1 MTTSADDSPEHV
13 TLTLTE
19 ANALKDRI
27 KTSPLSSKDI
37 KLMIGL
43 INFNLWLQQR
53 LTRAKLSIKRLKN
66 LFGITT
72 KKKTVKKSPPI
83 R

>member
-13 TLTLTE
+13 TLTLME

-27 KTSPLSSKDI
+27 KASKLLSKDI
-37 KLMIGL
+37 KLVIGL
-43 INFNLWLQQR
+43 INFNVWLQQR
-53 LTRAKLSIKRLKN
+53 LARAKLSIKRLKN

-72 KKKTVKKSPPI
+72 EKKTVKKSPPI